1 MLILWVAYYQLASTG
16 LVAAPPGNYP
26 FMTAL
31 AVITVLN
38 LAARLAPW
46 QLQAEL
52 PDDDNHNDRK
62 AVTRL

>member
-1 MLILWVAYYQLASTG
+1 
-16 LVAAPPGNYP
+16 
-26 FMTAL
+26 MTAL
-31 AVITVLN
+31 AVLTALN

-52 PDDDNHNDRK
+52 QDDDNHDDRK